1 MRLALFAGGVDNLA
15 IMAIGRRLR
24 DWSEA
29 ELVAAYRERREGRH
43 FEALYLRHRS
53 RLFGLCLHFLGE
65 PAEAEE
71 TVHDGF
77 IKAYEQ
83 FATLRGDN
91 FGAWLTRIA
100 TNLCLNRL
108 RARRPQAEVDETMA
122 DMTSTPPEQGAVGA
136 QERHK
141 AQAALAALSAEQRR
155 ALELKYF
162 KGCSYQ
168 EISRL
173 TGEDY
178 DQVRSHLQN
187 GRRNFRLAWARQE
200 VPEGGSI

>member
-1 MRLALFAGGVDNLA
+1 MAVFAGAVDNA
-15 IMAIGRRLR
+15 VIMVRGDTLQ

-29 ELVAAYRERREGRH
+29 KLVAAFREGNDGRH
-43 FEALYLRHRS
+43 FEALYLRHRR

-71 TVHDGF
+71 VVHEGF
-77 IKAYEQ
+77 VTAYEK

-108 RARRPQAEVDETMA
+108 RARRPQTEVDERLA
-122 DMTSTPPEQGAVGA
+122 DSASPEPEQQAVDDE
-136 QERHK
+136 ERRR
-141 AQAALAALSAEQRR
+141 AREVLSELGPEQRR
-155 ALELKYF
+155 ALELKYC
-162 KGCSYQ
+162 KGYSYE
-168 EISRL
+168 EISRV

-187 GRRNFRLAWARQE
+187 GRRNFRLVWARQKL
-200 VPEGGSI
+200 PQGG

>member
-1 MRLALFAGGVDNLA
+1 MAVYAGGVDNLS
-15 IMAIGRRLR
+15 IMVGGRLQ

-29 ELVAAYRERREGRH
+29 ELVTAYRERGDGRH
-43 FEALYLRHRS
+43 FETLYLRHRR

-71 TVHDGF
+71 TVHDSF
-77 IKAYEQ
+77 IKSYEQ

-91 FGAWLTRIA
+91 FGGWLTRIA

-108 RARRPQAEVDETMA
+108 RDRRPQSEMHEGLA
-122 DMTSTPPEQGAVGA
+122 DSASAGPEQQSVGA
-136 QERHK
+136 EERRK
-141 AQAALAALSAEQRR
+141 ARAALDALSPEQRR

-162 KGCSYQ
+162 KGYSYQ

-187 GRRNFRLAWARQE
+187 GRRNFRLVWARQE
-200 VPEGGSI
+200 LPEGGRK